1 MTRNHILTALAA
13 AALACGG
20 SSSGSAIS
28 HNNPGTGSSTLLV
41 TGDIIGSIS
50 NGSPTAS
57 FTVNVN
63 DGTGARVSGA
73 TVVISNSGLTGG
85 ALTLTETGTGS
96 GRYTATFAG
105 FPNGDFQL
113 SVTKG
118 TDAVSATVGGL
129 GMQTISAPAAS
140 ATVPANTDLQVS
152 WTTPAQAKQAT
163 VSTTNLSAVSM
174 ADDGSFTIV
183 AASNPARASQTLTLV
198 RNNEVDLAGGLLGS
212 RLRVSFTST
221 VAYTVQ

>member
-118 TDAVSATVGGL
+118 TDA
-129 GMQTISAPAAS
+129 ISAPAAS